1 MGEIQ
6 LCWDVDKRKWSLHV
20 PYNTKR
26 QQSSGESVT
35 GVDEGII
42 NPMTLAT
49 WVDEDNIDVTII
61 NGKEGRAIKR
71 LRNKSVASIQKK
83 ISRTKN
89 GSRHHRK
96 LVASKKKIQ
105 AKADQRLKDFDHQ
118 VAHKAANHVIAHN
131 SGRLVYEDV
140 RGIEQRTKQRRLA
153 NRHLRQNLSQ
163 WSRGRQ
169 EQYVDEKTGIEGE
182 HLDESGSTKTCPA
195 CGARNRPN
203 GRYYRCTNQD
213 CGFVCHRDAV
223 GAINTLQKAIHGSYV
238 PIGSDVK
245 IRVTYL
251 RAVKRWSKDQRET
264 DRKVQYRKVRS
275 LSSAQ
280 NRALVGEISSSKQ
293 KQAQSSTSSPELDQL
308 VTVA

>member
-1 MGEIQ
+1 M
-6 LCWDVDKRKWSLHV
+6 H
-20 PYNTKR
+20 
-26 QQSSGESVT
+26 
-35 GVDEGII
+35 
-42 NPMTLAT
+42 
-49 WVDEDNIDVTII
+49 
-61 NGKEGRAIKR
+61 
-71 LRNKSVASIQKK
+71 
-83 ISRTKN
+83 
-89 GSRHHRK
+89 
-96 LVASKKKIQ
+96 
-105 AKADQRLKDFDHQ
+105 RLKRRPLTEAEAEYYTQQASESSWFTHNE
-118 VAHKAANHVIAHN
+118 VCIKAGAIH
-131 SGRLVYEDV
+131 LVYEDV
-140 RGIEQRTKQRRLA
+140 RGIEQRTKQRRSA

-251 RAVKRWSKDQRET
+251 RAVKRWSPDQS
-264 DRKVQYRKVRS
+264 KAHHMVQCRRANHVAARA